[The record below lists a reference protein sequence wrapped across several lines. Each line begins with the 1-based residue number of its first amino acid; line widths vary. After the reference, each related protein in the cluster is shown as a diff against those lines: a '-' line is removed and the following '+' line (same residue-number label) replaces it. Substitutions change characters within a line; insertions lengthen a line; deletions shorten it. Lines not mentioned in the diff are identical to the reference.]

1 MRIVE
6 LAAHLNFEVIL
17 KKMYVGKSA
26 DETVEKA
33 LKENTARI
41 REISLANGGLYGVSS
56 GAL

>member
-1 MRIVE
+1 MVE
-6 LAAHLNFEVIL
+6 LAACLNFEVIL

-26 DETVEKA
+26 DETVEKV

-41 REISLANGGLYGVSS
+41 EGISLANSGLSGVSS